1 MKRLLCTILL
11 AAMLAST
18 FAACGGGDTKGNTPA
33 STTAGDVAA
42 TTVAAETEKPF
53 DPFEG
58 LKEADYNGYKFRM
71 LIRPYDMWIKDM
83 YVEEATG
90 EVLNDAIFERNSA
103 VSDRYKVEFVK
114 IESSNSNAETDA
126 KSSILAGDD
135 AYDLVVAH
143 MRSAHSYGN
152 QNLVLDWNTKL
163 PNVRLNEEWWSQ
175 DAKNSFSINH
185 KLYVMVGGIS
195 WCALGSANVMLF
207 NKKLFKDRNLTAP
220 YDLAAEG
227 KWTWDKWS
235 AMVTGAHQDVNGD
248 GKIEI
253 EKDILGYV
261 TQKWIGPVQVFTA
274 SGLRVADKDK
284 NDIPYI
290 SYYSE
295 KTVDVFNKFFTL
307 LNSDDS
313 YVDLGSTSYTSGYLA
328 AFIEGRALFADMNM
342 SNVETMREMDAD
354 FGVIPWPKWNENE
367 PYLTNV
373 DGGTN
378 GFVVPLTIKDAD
390 MVSLILESLCAWGY
404 DKVIPAFYEVVLK
417 GKSSRDTESEAML
430 DIVRKSCVFDLGYQ
444 NTSIG
449 GKFANVL
456 KDFSDGTVT
465 GDLASYYEANL
476 PAVKSTLEETL
487 KAEAY
492 K

>member
-1 MKRLLCTILL
+1 MKRPICMILL
-11 AAMLAST
+11 AAMLFSALT
-18 FAACGGGDTKGNTPA
+18 ACGGGDKGNTPA
-33 STTAGDVAA
+33 STTGAA
-42 TTVAAETEKPF
+42 VTETTAAETEKPF

-58 LKEADYNGYKFRM
+58 LKEADYKGYKFRM

-90 EVLNDAIFERNSA
+90 EVLNDAVFERNSA

-114 IESSNSNAETDA
+114 IESTNSNYETDA
-126 KSSILAGDD
+126 KSAILAGDD
-135 AYDLVVAH
+135 AYDVVVTH
-143 MRSAHSYGN
+143 MRAGHVYGN
-152 QNLVLDWNTKL
+152 QNLVLDWNTML
-163 PNVRLNEEWWSQ
+163 PNVRLDKDWWSQ
-175 DAKNSFSINH
+175 DARESFSINH
-185 KLYVMVGGIS
+185 KLYVMVGDIS
-195 WCALGSANVMLF
+195 WCSLGSANVMLF

-220 YDLAAEG
+220 YDVAAEG

-235 AMVTGAHQDVNGD
+235 SMVKGAHQDVNGD

-261 TQKWIGPVQVFTA
+261 TQKWLGPVQVFTS

-284 NDIPYI
+284 NDMPVITF
-290 SYYSE
+290 YSE
-295 KTVDVFNKFFTL
+295 KTVNVFEKFFEI

-313 YVDLGSTSYTSGYLA
+313 YCDLGSTSYTSGYLA

-342 SNVETMREMDAD
+342 CNVETMREMDAD

-378 GFVVPLTIKDAD
+378 VFVIPTTIKDAD
-390 MVSLILESLCAWGY
+390 MVSIVLESLCAWGY

-430 DIVRKSCVFDLGYQ
+430 DIVRKSCVYDLGYN
-444 NTSIG
+444 NTSLG
-449 GKFANVL
+449 GKFANE
-456 KDFSDGTVT
+456 FEPFAEGTAS
-465 GDLASYYEANL
+465 GDLASYYETHL
-476 PAVKSTLEETL
+476 PTVKQTMEETL
-487 KAEAY
+487 KGEAY